1 MPPKIILATLGSLG
15 DLHPFIA
22 LGLALRARGA
32 TVVLAGAAE
41 YRAKIE
47 RAGLEFQPV
56 RPSFADLER
65 ELGMDRAQLTRAALE
80 RHEFLLRAL
89 IMPQLRATYDDMLA
103 AVRGADLVVT
113 SSLAFAARLAA
124 EKCNI
129 PWIAVVLQPLM
140 FLSAFDPPVIPKVPW
155 LTALLRR
162 LGPGVTRVALN
173 LAKQA
178 LAPQLRPV
186 HALRA
191 QIGLAPLA
199 RNPLFEGQFS
209 AAGALGLYSPL
220 LGGSQAD
227 HPRPTAIVGF
237 AAFDSDDGAPAALA
251 RSLHDFLGAGAL
263 PLVFTL
269 GSLVVN
275 SPGAFYR
282 ESLAAA
288 RSLRMRAVLLVGERA
303 AAEYAGQN
311 GADVLIVGYAPH
323 SLLFP
328 RAAAIVHHGGIGT
341 LAQALNSGRPQLI
354 VPFYADQADNAA
366 RAVRLGVA
374 RSLAP
379 ARYTAAAA
387 ARQLER
393 LLGAPEPRARA
404 VAVRARLAREDGAAE
419 AAAVVLNRLESRPA
433 VVRP

>member
-1 MPPKIILATLGSLG
+1 MLATVGSLG

-32 TVVLAGAAE
+32 TVVVASAAE
-41 YRAKIE
+41 YRTKIE
-47 RAGLEFQPV
+47 RAGLEFRPV

-65 ELGMDRAQLTRAALE
+65 ELGMNRAQLTLAALE
-80 RHEFLLRAL
+80 RSEFLLRAL
-89 IMPQLRATYDDMLA
+89 VMPQLRATYDDMLA
-103 AVRGADLVVT
+103 GVRGVDLVLT
-113 SSLAFAARLAA
+113 SSLAFGARLAA
-124 EKCNI
+124 EKSAI

-162 LGPGVTRVALN
+162 SGPRVTRAALR
-173 LAKQA
+173 LAKWA

-199 RNPLFEGQFS
+199 GNPLFEGQFS
-209 AAGALGLYSPL
+209 TAGALGLYSPL

-237 AAFDSDDGAPAALA
+237 AAFDSDDGAPPALA
-251 RSLHDFLGAGAL
+251 ESLNDFLGAGAR

-288 RSLRMRAVLLVGERA
+288 RILGMRAVLLVGPA
-303 AAEYAGQN
+303 AAELAEPE
-311 GADVLIVGYAPH
+311 GADVLIAGYAPH

-341 LAQALNSGRPQLI
+341 LAQALHSGRPQLI

-379 ARYTAAAA
+379 ARYTAASAA
-387 ARQLER
+387 GALAR
-393 LLGAPEPRARA
+393 LLRTPDLPARA
-404 VAVRARLAREDGAAE
+404 AAVRARLACEDGAAE
-419 AAAVVLNRLESRPA
+419 AAAVILNRLESLIVSAQP
-433 VVRP
+433 